1 MEPLS
6 FQQKYDAMSRKDAQ
20 YEGVFYTAV
29 KTTGI
34 FCRPSC
40 RARKPKIENVT
51 FYNSA
56 QEALQHGYRA
66 CKVCKPMQA
75 LDEAPDYIKALLD
88 DIQQDNFTRIKDGD
102 LRARNLD
109 PAQVR
114 RWFKK
119 HHGITFH
126 AYQRMVRINSAFSQ
140 IQQGDSIS
148 NSAFDSGYES
158 LSGFNEGFKKVFGGA
173 PTGKTSNVINI
184 VRFTTPIGPMYACA
198 TQQGICLLEFTDR
211 RMLETEFNDLTK
223 RLKAVI
229 LPGDNPHLDQ
239 VQTEIAEYFAG
250 TRKQFD
256 VALDTPSTEFRQL
269 VWRGLMD
276 IPYGE
281 TRSYGQQAEYLEVPN
296 AVRAVASANGQNRIS
311 IIIPCHRVISANGQ
325 LTGYGGGIH
334 RKDWLL
340 KHEAGLHNG

>member
-1 MEPLS
+1 MKALS
-6 FQQKYDAMSRKDAQ
+6 FQQKYQAMSRKDAQ

-40 RARKPKIENVT
+40 RARKPKIENVV
-51 FYNSA
+51 FYDTV

-66 CKVCKPMQA
+66 CKVCKPMQP
-75 LDEAPDYIKALLD
+75 LDAAPLGIKQLLD
-88 DIQQDNFTRIKDGD
+88 NLQQDNFTRIQDGD
-102 LRARNLD
+102 LRERGLD

-126 AYQRMVRINSAFSQ
+126 AYQRMLRINSAFSQ
-140 IQQGDSIS
+140 IQQGDSVS

-158 LSGFNEGFKKVFGGA
+158 LSGFNDSYKKVFGGA
-173 PTGKTSNVINI
+173 PSEQNKAVINI

-198 TQQGICLLEFTDR
+198 TDKGLCLLEFTDR
-211 RMLETEFNDLTK
+211 RMLETEFADLTK

-239 VQTEIAEYFAG
+239 VQQEIAEYFAG
-250 TRKQFD
+250 SRKQFD
-256 VALDTPSTEFRQL
+256 VALDTPSTEFRQK

-276 IPYGE
+276 IPYAE
-281 TRSYGQQAEYLEVPN
+281 TRSYGQQAEYLQIPN

-311 IIIPCHRVISANGQ
+311 IIIPCHRVVGANGQ

-340 KHEAGLHNG
+340 KHEQANR